1 MTNVDNLLQL
11 GLIFFTSALQLNR
24 KPFQNMTESDSVQ
37 GESQGSY
44 STSGGSIWTLLWLCV
59 FTLKSNV
66 IKIKSINYVAYL
78 GVSVSMNSAQIWSIS
93 DSNTFLQGIIVDKW
107 M

>member
-24 KPFQNMTESDSVQ
+24 KSSQKHKTESDSAQ

-44 STSGGSIWTLLWLCV
+44 STSSGSVPSGVCYGFVFSLLKATL
-59 FTLKSNV
+59 S
-66 IKIKSINYVAYL
+66 
-78 GVSVSMNSAQIWSIS
+78 G
-93 DSNTFLQGIIVDKW
+93 
-107 M
+107 